1 MRYLHLVWCI
11 RHAALFDLFAS
22 EILSPLVNDLPGVFV
37 HIFITGTP
45 EFTVSTPEKMLAIV
59 QAGEES
65 TGQNE
70 NLKRDVDPHRSVL
83 NLTEDVIVTK
93 SNKLSGSNPMSTTHN
108 IILDTVKLEVTNNS
122 ANFATSTNLFVSFG
136 RPDYGEED
144 EKYDTSLRCT
154 HCTHCSHGTLF

>member
-1 MRYLHLVWCI
+1 
-11 RHAALFDLFAS
+11 
-22 EILSPLVNDLPGVFV
+22 
-37 HIFITGTP
+37 
-45 EFTVSTPEKMLAIV
+45 MLAIV

-108 IILDTVKLEVTNNS
+108 IILDTVKLEVINNS

-154 HCTHCSHGTLF
+154 HYTNCPHGTLF